1 MLLKTIS
8 GVYIISPQRQQAKNK
23 KNTKKRLNILQI
35 NIFILHLKRKVQQ
48 TTFFCLQNH
57 YYIF

>member
-23 KNTKKRLNILQI
+23 KKHKKKIKY
-35 NIFILHLKRKVQQ
+35 FAD
-48 TTFFCLQNH
+48 
-57 YYIF
+57 